1 MSMRTPIPIAALT
14 DEFSPDLNVALTEM
28 QNLGLECAELR
39 VVNGR
44 NILALTNRELEDV
57 ARQLAARGM
66 TAVSIA
72 SPLLKYE
79 LAGGPPLDTRFQQDV
94 FGARYTHTDHSTLLA
109 RAFEVA
115 RRLDARLIRV
125 FSFWRTVDPAACV
138 PRVAS
143 ALYELAEEARTHD
156 VLIGLENEHACNVG
170 TGEELGQMLRQVP
183 HPHLVAIWDPANA
196 LVVGETPYPDG
207 YSHIPFDRIAHVH
220 AKDCVVVDHA
230 PTWGPLGEMAID
242 WKGQIDRLVRDGYR
256 GAISLETHWT
266 GPSGDT
272 LMASRICART
282 LLDLTRMGS

>member
-1 MSMRTPIPIAALT
+1 MIMRTPIPIAAIT
-14 DEFSPDLNVALTEM
+14 DEFSPDLDVALTEM
-28 QNLGLECAELR
+28 QNLGLERAELR

-44 NILALTNRELEDV
+44 NILELTDRELEDV
-57 ARQLAARGM
+57 TRQLAGRGM

-94 FGARYTHTDHSTLLA
+94 FGARYTHADHSALLA

-115 RRLDARLIRV
+115 KRLDARIIRV

-138 PRVAS
+138 SRVAS
-143 ALYELAEEARTHD
+143 ALLELAEEARQHD
-156 VLIGLENEHACNVG
+156 VLIGLENEHACNVA

-220 AKDCVVVDHA
+220 AKDCVVVDHT

-242 WKGQIDRLVRDGYR
+242 WKGQIDRLARDGYR

-266 GPSGDT
+266 GPSGDK
-272 LMASRICART
+272 LMASGICART
-282 LLDLTRMGS
+282 LLDLTRVGS